1 MTKPGKKKSWND
13 MTPAERLRKHAS
25 VLFEMPANEQ
35 MIGAR
40 DVVLKEALTEIANW
54 MEAHEQWTK
63 R

>member
-1 MTKPGKKKSWND
+1 MTKPDQKKPWDK
-13 MTPAERLRKHAS
+13 MTPAERLRKHAA
-25 VLFEMPANEQ
+25 VLFEIPASEQ

-54 MEAHEQWTK
+54 MEAHE